1 MCKDIENHMV
11 QPWADDEP
19 IPEPEEMDPDEER
32 ELYGSQTWYD
42 LKEIEEEGRMRAKE
56 VTEEV
61 MRDFDKII
69 DIIKKDYG
77 GRDDPE

>member
-1 MCKDIENHMV
+1 MV

-32 ELYGSQTWYD
+32 EMYQDWYD
-42 LKEIEEEGRMRAKE
+42 LKEIEAEIAKGLRE
-56 VTEEV
+56 VLL
-61 MRDFDKII
+61 
-69 DIIKKDYG
+69 DIG

>member
-1 MCKDIENHMV
+1 MV

-32 ELYGSQTWYD
+32 ELYQDWYD
-42 LKEIEEEGRMRAKE
+42 LKEIEAEIAKGLRE
-56 VTEEV
+56 VLL
-61 MRDFDKII
+61 
-69 DIIKKDYG
+69 DIG